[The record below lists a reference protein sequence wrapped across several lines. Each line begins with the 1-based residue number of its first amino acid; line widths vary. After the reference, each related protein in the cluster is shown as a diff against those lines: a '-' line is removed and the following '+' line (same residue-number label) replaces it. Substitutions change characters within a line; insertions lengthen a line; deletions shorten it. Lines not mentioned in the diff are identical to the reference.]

1 MARTRRRA
9 LAVPELIVR
18 KREGEQLD
26 EQEIRDVQEQMY
38 QDEDTE
44 YFRQLEADRLRGDLQ
59 VASYKTMI

>member
-1 MARTRRRA
+1 MERMKRDMRR
-9 LAVPELIVR
+9 
-18 KREGEQLD
+18 KM